1 MNTNNRASNGNDNGN
16 GNTSAFERH
25 AQTLL
30 TTLIAMLLAGVMA
43 FIFQIKDSQSAQL
56 TEIRVLQVQ
65 VTSLTSD
72 IKQKDTTA
80 ERTIGDLRGEL
91 RRIEEYQN
99 TMWAR
104 LRNANENIVILH
116 RTLEAVTKS
125 KIELQTPERF

>member
-1 MNTNNRASNGNDNGN
+1 MNNNNG

-30 TTLIAMLLAGVMA
+30 TTLVALLLAGVTA

-72 IKQKDTTA
+72 LKSKDTSIDRAILNVRDEIARVET
-80 ERTIGDLRGEL
+80 
-91 RRIEEYQN
+91 YQDQ
-99 TMWAR
+99 MWAR
-104 LRNANENIVILH
+104 LRSANQNIVILH
-116 RTLEAVTKS
+116 RALEAVTKT
-125 KIELQTPERF
+125 KIELEEPERF

>member
-1 MNTNNRASNGNDNGN
+1 MNNNNGNN

-30 TTLIAMLLAGVMA
+30 TTLVALLLAGVTA

-65 VTSLTSD
+65 VTALT
-72 IKQKDTTA
+72 A
-80 ERTIGDLRGEL
+80 DLRGKDQSIDRSILNL
-91 RRIEEYQN
+91 RAEIKRVEVYQN

-104 LRNANENIVILH
+104 LRNAQQNIVILH
-116 RTLEAVTKS
+116 RAAEAITGK
-125 KIELQTPERF
+125 KIELEEPERF